1 MLNVYLV
8 VCVKK
13 CSFALNLCV
22 RKCKLSMLSC
32 VEKCN
37 DLTVSCVRKC
47 KDMKR
52 KIYAKLV
59 EWKNQEHYKPLI
71 LNGVRQCGKTYILKA
86 FGRVEFDNLAYV
98 SCDRNENLQAIYEGD
113 FDTARIIRGLSA
125 LTGVDI
131 IPGKTLIFLDEVQA
145 FPQALEALK
154 YFCEDAPEYH
164 IVVAGSLLG
173 VALHAGVSFPVGK
186 VQTMRLFP
194 MDFEEFLMAMGE
206 DQLLKLMHSKD
217 YALMNAFHEKLKD
230 YLRQYYYVGGM
241 PEVVKM
247 YVENKLLGQVRTI
260 QNEILSNYAGDFSK
274 HAPAQEVPRID
285 MVWQSILGQLSKK
298 NKKFVYGV
306 LKKGGRAKEFELAI
320 QWLVDAGL
328 VYKITKVAKPE
339 LPLKFYEDLS
349 AFKLYLCDCGLMGAM
364 ADTTAK
370 DVLLGDNVFTEYKG
384 AFTELYVLQQL
395 LASGITHIYYYSSDV
410 SRMEMDFLVQR
421 EGALL
426 PIEVKGGTSIK
437 ATSLHNYLKEHPDIS
452 AIRYSML
459 PYRQQEN
466 VTNMPLYGVFLRT

>member
-1 MLNVYLV
+1 M
-8 VCVKK
+8 
-13 CSFALNLCV
+13 
-22 RKCKLSMLSC
+22 
-32 VEKCN
+32 E
-37 DLTVSCVRKC
+37 
-47 KDMKR
+47 R
-52 KIYAKLV
+52 KIYTQLV
-59 EWKNQEHYKPLI
+59 GWKNQKLHKPLI
-71 LNGVRQCGKTYILKA
+71 LNGVRQCGKTYILKE
-86 FGRVEFDNLAYV
+86 FGKREFESLVYV
-98 SCDRNENLQAIYEGD
+98 SCDRNENLKAIYAGG
-113 FDTARIIRGLSA
+113 FDTSRIIQGLSA

-164 IVVAGSLLG
+164 IVVAGSLFG
-173 VALHAGVSFPVGK
+173 VALHTGVSFPVGK

-206 DQLLKLMHSKD
+206 NQLLKLMHSKD
-217 YALMNAFHEKLKD
+217 YELMNAFHEKLKD

-241 PEVVKM
+241 PEVVKS
-247 YVENKLLGQVRTI
+247 YVENKLLNQVRTI
-260 QNEILSNYAGDFSK
+260 QNEILSNYASDFSK
-274 HAPAQEVPRID
+274 HAPTQEVPRID
-285 MVWQSILGQLSKK
+285 MVWQSILGQLSKE

-328 VYKITKVAKPE
+328 VYKITKVTKPE

-364 ADTTAK
+364 ADTSAK

-384 AFTELYVLQQL
+384 AFTEQYVLQQL
-395 LASGITHIYYYSSDV
+395 LASGIDHIYYYSSDT
-410 SRMEMDFLVQR
+410 SRMEMDFLIQR
-421 EGALL
+421 DGALL

-437 ATSLHNYLKEHPDIS
+437 ATSLHNYLMEHSAIS

-459 PYRQQEN
+459 PYRKQEN
-466 VTNMPLYGVFLRT
+466 ITNMPLYGVFL

>member
-1 MLNVYLV
+1 M
-8 VCVKK
+8 
-13 CSFALNLCV
+13 
-22 RKCKLSMLSC
+22 
-32 VEKCN
+32 E
-37 DLTVSCVRKC
+37 
-47 KDMKR
+47 R
-52 KIYAKLV
+52 KIYTQLV
-59 EWKNQEHYKPLI
+59 GWKNQKLHKPLI
-71 LNGVRQCGKTYILKA
+71 LNGVRQCGKTYILKE
-86 FGRVEFDNLAYV
+86 FGKREFESLVYV
-98 SCDRNENLQAIYEGD
+98 SCDRNENLKAIYAGG
-113 FDTARIIRGLSA
+113 FDTSRIIQGLSA

-173 VALHAGVSFPVGK
+173 VASHTGVSFPVGK

-206 DQLLKLMHSKD
+206 NQLLKLMHSKD
-217 YALMNAFHEKLKD
+217 YELMNAFHEKLKD

-241 PEVVKM
+241 PEVVKS
-247 YVENKLLGQVRTI
+247 YVENRLLNQVRTI
-260 QNEILSNYAGDFSK
+260 QNEILSNYASDFSK
-274 HAPAQEVPRID
+274 HAPTQEVPRID
-285 MVWQSILGQLSKK
+285 MVWQSILGQLSKE

-328 VYKITKVAKPE
+328 VYKITKVTKPE

-364 ADTTAK
+364 ADTSAK

-384 AFTELYVLQQL
+384 AFTEQYVLQQL
-395 LASGITHIYYYSSDV
+395 LASGIDHIYYYSSDT
-410 SRMEMDFLVQR
+410 SRMEMDFLIQR
-421 EGALL
+421 DGALL

-437 ATSLHNYLKEHPDIS
+437 ATSLHNYLMEHSAIS

-459 PYRQQEN
+459 PYRKQEN
-466 VTNMPLYGVFLRT
+466 ITNMPLYGVFL